1 MPECGGVVRAVLPT
15 LSEERLFGASLQ
27 VIGGRFDSDEQ
38 HVPVDMFAGGGGAPA
53 REGLLQQY
61 EVGYLIDL
69 RQKPVGKKTSTR
81 SGHLPTEQLD

>member
-1 MPECGGVVRAVLPT
+1 MPECGGVVEAVLRT
-15 LSEERLFGASLQ
+15 LSEERSFRASPR
-27 VIGGRFDSDEQ
+27 VIVGRFDSDEQ

-53 REGLLQQY
+53 REGLIQQC

-69 RQKPVGKKTSTR
+69 RQKPVGKRTSTR